1 MSTPRATS
9 SKQMTIMVTIA
20 VVVVVLGVVLLVG
33 WLSSQA
39 GSRSGSANPATNPLV
54 LPETPGDFRIDPNQ
68 KPEPTTM
75 PLGSGQAQSVTGTY
89 YQGNVKSLL
98 VMAVRP
104 VDQLSEL
111 VTELDIS
118 AARTVGDG
126 LCGRYPTGQDV
137 CVVRADNVGV
147 VGVGLDGQT
156 LEQVVEQSTTVAKTI
171 VSQ

>member
-1 MSTPRATS
+1 MSTPRSAS

-20 VVVVVLGVVLLVG
+20 AVVVVLGVVLLVG

-39 GSRSGSANPATNPLV
+39 GSRSGTANPATDPIV
-54 LPETPGDFRIDPNQ
+54 LPETAGDFRLDPNL
-68 KPEPTTM
+68 EPQATTM
-75 PLGSGQAQSVTGTY
+75 PLGDAQAQSITGTY
-89 YQGNVKSLL
+89 YQENTRSLL

-104 VDQLSEL
+104 VDQLGDL

-118 AARTVGDG
+118 APRQVGEG
-126 LCGRYPTGQDV
+126 ICGRYPTGQDV
-137 CVVRADNVGV
+137 CLVRADNVGV

-156 LEQVVEQSTTVAKTI
+156 LEQTVEQSTVVVKAI